1 MITFD
6 TQAAVHEPFDE
17 PMRATP
23 QSEHDGIAMTW
34 YEAMEAL
41 RSSLRMSRQEF
52 VTHLCIPSAT
62 YRSWKAHPARLPK
75 VHLRHE
81 IERAL
86 NVRFHFDD
94 GDRVIGWSAHA
105 SRKRAEVRRT
115 HSGHACD
122 WLPVLDAMLDEL
134 MGRSDLSVD
143 LVAVHLQM
151 QPATI
156 AALVLECTGRTFRQ
170 HLLYRRLHRA
180 RALLE
185 ADVLSVTEVA
195 RHCGFRHV
203 TYFSRVFAREF
214 ALAPKRL
221 QMRMRHGSGDQVT
234 NFIPITKK

>member
-6 TQAAVHEPFDE
+6 THAAVHEPFDE

-23 QSEHDGIAMTW
+23 PPEPDGAAMTW
-34 YEAMEAL
+34 YEAMESL
-41 RSSLRMSRQEF
+41 RSSLHMSRQEF

-62 YRSWKAHPARLPK
+62 YRSWKAHPSRLPK

-86 NVRFHFDD
+86 HLRFHFDD
-94 GDRVIGWSAHA
+94 RDRIVGWSVYT
-105 SRKRAEVRRT
+105 SRKRAAVRPVHT
-115 HSGHACD
+115 GPASA

-134 MGRSDLSVD
+134 MGQSDLSVD

-170 HLLYRRLHRA
+170 HLMLRRLHRA

-185 ADVLSVTEVA
+185 ADMLSVTEVA
-195 RHCGFRHV
+195 RSCGFRHV

-221 QMRMRHGSGDQVT
+221 QMRVRHGRADQVT
-234 NFIPITKK
+234 NIIPITKR